1 MRRHEIKDED
11 WERIKDMLP
20 GQLGDPGVTAKDNRL
35 FINAVLWIGK
45 TGAPWRDLPERF
57 DRWDSVWKRF
67 RKKKGI
73 DDDQA
78 LGRSVGGFSTKIHI
92 LVDALGNPVE
102 FILTGGQ
109 QADVTQAEP
118 LMQGHQA
125 DAVIADKAYDSDAV
139 VEAAKRQGAEAVI
152 PSKKNRKVPRAYDKH
167 LYKDRKKVEWFI
179 NLLKQ
184 YRRVA
189 TRYEKTARNFLGFVH
204 VASIMILL
212 R

>member
-1 MRRHEIKDED
+1 
-11 WERIKDMLP
+11 
-20 GQLGDPGVTAKDNRL
+20 
-35 FINAVLWIGK
+35 
-45 TGAPWRDLPERF
+45 
-57 DRWDSVWKRF
+57 
-67 RKKKGI
+67 
-73 DDDQA
+73 

-109 QADVTQAEP
+109 EADVTQAEP
-118 LMQGHQA
+118 LMRGHEA
-125 DAVIADKAYDSDAV
+125 NAVIADKAYDSNAIVD
-139 VEAAKRQGAEAVI
+139 AAKRQGAEAVI
-152 PSKKNRKVPRAYDKH
+152 PSKENRKVPREYDKH
-167 LYKDRKKVEWFI
+167 LSKERKKVEWFI

>member
-1 MRRHEIKDED
+1 M
-11 WERIKDMLP
+11 
-20 GQLGDPGVTAKDNRL
+20 
-35 FINAVLWIGK
+35 
-45 TGAPWRDLPERF
+45 
-57 DRWDSVWKRF
+57 
-67 RKKKGI
+67 
-73 DDDQA
+73 
-78 LGRSVGGFSTKIHI
+78 GRSVGGFSTKIHI

-109 QADVTQAEP
+109 RADVTQAES

-139 VEAAKRQGAEAVI
+139 VEAATRQGAEAVI
-152 PSKKNRKVPRAYDKH
+152 PSKKNRKVPREYDRH
-167 LYKDRKKVEWFI
+167 LYKERKKVEWFI

-204 VASIMILL
+204 IASIMILL

>member
-1 MRRHEIKDED
+1 M
-11 WERIKDMLP
+11 
-20 GQLGDPGVTAKDNRL
+20 
-35 FINAVLWIGK
+35 
-45 TGAPWRDLPERF
+45 
-57 DRWDSVWKRF
+57 
-67 RKKKGI
+67 
-73 DDDQA
+73 
-78 LGRSVGGFSTKIHI
+78 GRSRGGFSTKIDI

-109 QADVTQAEP
+109 EADVTHAEQ
-118 LMQGHQA
+118 LMKGQKAGA
-125 DAVIADKAYDSDAV
+125 FIADKAYDSDAV
-139 VEAAKRQGAEAVI
+139 VRAAKRQGAEAVI
-152 PSKKNRKVPRAYDKH
+152 PSKKNRKVPREYDKH

-204 VASIMILL
+204 LASIMILL

>member
-1 MRRHEIKDED
+1 M
-11 WERIKDMLP
+11 
-20 GQLGDPGVTAKDNRL
+20 
-35 FINAVLWIGK
+35 
-45 TGAPWRDLPERF
+45 
-57 DRWDSVWKRF
+57 
-67 RKKKGI
+67 
-73 DDDQA
+73 
-78 LGRSVGGFSTKIHI
+78 GGFSTKIHI

-109 QADVTQAEP
+109 QADVTQAEA
-118 LMQGHQA
+118 LMQEHQA

-139 VEAAKRQGAEAVI
+139 VDAAKRQGAEAVI
-152 PSKKNRKVPRAYDKH
+152 PSKKNRKVPREYDKH
-167 LYKDRKKVEWFI
+167 LDKDRKKVEWFI